1 MTKEGKQETL
11 SMPIIPL
18 RNSVFFPGAIMP
30 LTVGREKTIKLIEE
44 AVKNNTH
51 VGIVSQHMPE
61 VEDPTKK
68 DMYRVGTMARIVKV
82 AKTDTFGYNVVVE
95 GVSRFTVKKFEED
108 DPYFVAKVELFEEPT
123 EVSSASKELMRN
135 LQEMAAEVMEMLPD
149 IPMMAKQLL
158 ESIDS
163 PGHLSDLIAANIE
176 ASISE
181 KQEVLEAFNIPTRLG
196 LVTNLLEKQAEIL
209 KISEKINSQVRGE
222 MGKTQREYY
231 LRQQMKVIK
240 DELNEFEESDDIISQ
255 FEERARKANL
265 SEEARKTF
273 DKEIEKMKTIQPS
286 QAEYNV
292 TRSYLETI
300 LDMPWAAAT
309 HDSID
314 LEEAQDILDED
325 HYGLEK
331 VKKRIVEYLAV
342 RKLTGN
348 MNGPILCL
356 VGPPGVG
363 KTSLGKS
370 IARSLGRKFHRLS
383 LGGVK
388 DESEIRGHRRT
399 YVGALPGRILQGLK
413 KVGVNNPVML
423 LDEIDK
429 MASDYKGD
437 PSSAMLEVL
446 DPEQNDAFSD
456 HYLEM
461 DFDLSSVLFI
471 ATANNISNIPLPLK
485 DRMEVIELSGYT
497 HEEKLQIAK
506 RHLVKQELEKHGV
519 EEEKASIPD
528 ETINA
533 ICEQY
538 TREAGVR
545 SLKRQIAAVS
555 RYIAVQIAKEE
566 AESVEINPD
575 SLEEVLGP
583 QRFENEVAERTSKT
597 GVATGLAW
605 TAVGGDLLFIE
616 ATKMPGK
623 GKLSLTG
630 KLGEVM
636 SESANT
642 ALSLVRSRAKDW
654 EIGDEAG
661 KFMDEEDFHVHF
673 PAGAVPKDGPSA
685 GITITTALVSLLTGK
700 KINHEVAMTG
710 EITLRG
716 MVLPV
721 GGIKEK
727 VLAAHRGGIKKIIMP
742 AKNEKDM
749 IDVPDIVK
757 EEVTFVFVKEIEEVL
772 EHAFANE

>member
-1 MTKEGKQETL
+1 MATKDKKEITSL
-11 SMPIIPL
+11 AIVPL

-30 LTVGREKTIKLIEE
+30 LTVGRKKTVQLIEE
-44 AVKNNTH
+44 AIKNNSY
-51 VGIVSQHMPE
+51 VGIVSQHKPE
-61 VEDPTKK
+61 LDEPTAK
-68 DMYRVGTMARIVKV
+68 DIYRVGTMAKIIKV
-82 AKTDTFGYNVVVE
+82 AKTDAFGYNIVVE
-95 GVSRFTVKKFEED
+95 GVSRFSVKKYTSS
-108 DPYFVAKVELFEEPT
+108 DPYFTADVELFEEPDT
-123 EVSSASKELMRN
+123 QDETVAELMSN
-135 LQEMAAEVMEMLPD
+135 LHQLASEVMDLLPD
-149 IPMMAKQLL
+149 IPLMAKQLL
-158 ESIDS
+158 ESIET
-163 PGHLSDLIAANIE
+163 PGHLADLITANIDATIE
-176 ASISE
+176 E
-181 KQEVLEAFNIPTRLG
+181 KQEVLEAFGLPLRLG
-196 LVTNLLEKQAEIL
+196 LVISLLEKQAEVL

-222 MGKTQREYY
+222 MSKTQREYY

-240 DELNEFEESDDIISQ
+240 DELNEYEESDDITAT
-255 FEERARKANL
+255 FAEKGRKANL
-265 SEEARKTF
+265 PEEVQKAL
-273 DKEIEKMKTIQPS
+273 DKEIEKLKNIQPS

-292 TRSYLETI
+292 ARNYVETI
-300 LDMPWAAAT
+300 LEMPWS
-309 HDSID
+309 DSTFDSAD
-314 LEEAQDILDED
+314 LDEAQVILDDD

-331 VKKRIVEYLAV
+331 VKKRIIEYLAV
-342 RKLTGN
+342 RKLKDT
-348 MNGPILCL
+348 MKGPILCL

-370 IARSLGRKFHRLS
+370 ISEALGRKFHRIS

-399 YVGALPGRILQGLK
+399 YVGALPGRILQGLR
-413 KVGVNNPVML
+413 KVGVNNPVLL

-429 MASDYKGD
+429 MSSDYRGD

-456 HYLEM
+456 HYLEL

-471 ATANNISNIPLPLK
+471 ATANNMSGIPLPLR

-506 RHLVKQELEKHGV
+506 RHLIKQELEKHGV
-519 EEEKASIPD
+519 SEEDAEISDEVIQEIIEK
-528 ETINA
+528 
-533 ICEQY
+533 Y

-545 SLKRQIAAVS
+545 GLKRQMAAVA
-555 RYIAVQIAKEE
+555 RYVAVQIAKE
-566 AESVEINPD
+566 
-575 SLEEVLGP
+575 LEEKVSVTSDKLEDILGP
-583 QRFENEVAERTSKT
+583 RKFENEVAERTSKT

-616 ATKMPGK
+616 TTKMPGK

-654 EIGDEAG
+654 EIGDEDG

-700 KINHEVAMTG
+700 KVNHEVAMTG

-716 MVLPV
+716 LVLPV

-742 AKNEKDM
+742 AKNEKDLV
-749 IDVPDIVK
+749 DVPDIVK
-757 EEVTFVFVKEIEEVL
+757 EEVNFVFVKEIEEVL
-772 EHAFANE
+772 EHAFLS

>member
-1 MTKEGKQETL
+1 MTTKENENITSL
-11 SMPIIPL
+11 PIVPL

-30 LTVGREKTIKLIEE
+30 LTVGREKTVKLIED
-44 AVKNNTH
+44 AVRENKYI
-51 VGIVSQHMPE
+51 GIVSQHKPE
-61 VEDPTKK
+61 IGDPTPK
-68 DMYRVGTMARIVKV
+68 DVYRVGTLAKIIKV
-82 AKTDTFGYNVVVE
+82 AKTDTFGYNIVVE
-95 GVSRFTVKKFEED
+95 GVSRFSVKKFEETE
-108 DPYFVAKVELFEEPT
+108 PYFVAKVEVIEGQ
-123 EVSSASKELMRN
+123 EVDEVVMDLMDHLQTLAS
-135 LQEMAAEVMEMLPD
+135 EVMDLLPD

-158 ESIDS
+158 ESIDT
-163 PGHLSDLIAANIE
+163 PGHLADLITANIE
-176 ASISE
+176 ASIDE
-181 KQEVLEAFNIPTRLG
+181 KQEVLEATNLTTRLS
-196 LVTNLLEKQAEIL
+196 LVISLLEKQAEVL

-222 MGKTQREYY
+222 MSKTQREYY

-240 DELNEFEESDDIISQ
+240 EELNEYEEGDDLVSGFI
-255 FEERARKANL
+255 ERARKANL
-265 SEEARKTF
+265 PDEAQKIF
-273 DKEIEKMKTIQPS
+273 DKEIEKLKNIQPS

-292 TRSYLETI
+292 ARSYVETI
-300 LDMPWAAAT
+300 LEMPWAANT
-309 HDSID
+309 IDSND
-314 LEEAQDILDED
+314 LEEAQGILDDD

-331 VKKRIVEYLAV
+331 VKKRIIEYLAV
-342 RKLTGN
+342 RKLKDD
-348 MNGPILCL
+348 MKGPILCL
-356 VGPPGVG
+356 LGPPGVG

-370 IARSLGRKFHRLS
+370 IATALGRKFHRIS

-413 KVGVNNPVML
+413 KVGVNNPVFL

-429 MASDYKGD
+429 MSSDYRGD

-446 DPEQNDAFSD
+446 DPEQNDTFSD

-471 ATANNISNIPLPLK
+471 ATANSISGVPLPLR
-485 DRMEVIELSGYT
+485 DRMEIIELSGYT

-506 RHLVKQELEKHGV
+506 RHLIKQEMEKHGV
-519 EEEKASIPD
+519 EEETVNISD
-528 ETINA
+528 EVIQE
-533 ICEQY
+533 IIEKH

-545 SLKRQIAAVS
+545 GLKRQMAAVS
-555 RYIAVQIAKEE
+555 RYIAVQIAKELE
-566 AESVEINPD
+566 EKVTITSEK
-575 SLEEVLGP
+575 LEEVLGP
-583 QRFENEVAERTSKT
+583 QKFENEVAERTSKT

-616 ATKMPGK
+616 TTKMPGK

-654 EIGDEAG
+654 GLGDDEG
-661 KFMDEEDFHVHF
+661 RFMEEEDFHVHF
-673 PAGAVPKDGPSA
+673 PAGATPKDGPSA

-700 KINHEVAMTG
+700 KVNHEVAMTG

-716 MVLPV
+716 LVLPV

-727 VLAAHRGGIKKIIMP
+727 VLAAHRGGIKKILMP
-742 AKNEKDM
+742 AKNEKDLV
-749 IDVPDIVK
+749 DVPDVVK
-757 EEVTFVFVKEIEEVL
+757 EEVEFVFVKEIGEVL
-772 EHAFANE
+772 EHAFVS